1 MSATVFHGEVR
12 VEIDR
17 HGYVC
22 LRGSREGHT
31 VGLLFPP
38 REVPE
43 LIEQLRKALDGL
55 SWLLDHEYPG
65 VQA

>member
-1 MSATVFHGEVR
+1 MSAHVFHGEVR

-43 LIEQLRKALDGL
+43 LIEQLRKALG
-55 SWLLDHEYPG
+55 S
-65 VQA
+65 